1 MNTAEDF
8 KNAPVGSTA
17 TRKVTGHRAM
27 KMDEVDW
34 YWMSQ
39 KGIYLTDV
47 EMEGRGYTLDPI
59 YPNEKETE
67 E

>member
-8 KNAPVGSTA
+8 KNAPAGATA

-27 KMDEVDW
+27 KMDEVDR

-39 KGIYLTDV
+39 RGLYLSDE
-47 EMEGRGYTLDPI
+47 EMEGRGYALDPL
-59 YPNEKETE
+59 YPKGQDT
-67 E
+67 